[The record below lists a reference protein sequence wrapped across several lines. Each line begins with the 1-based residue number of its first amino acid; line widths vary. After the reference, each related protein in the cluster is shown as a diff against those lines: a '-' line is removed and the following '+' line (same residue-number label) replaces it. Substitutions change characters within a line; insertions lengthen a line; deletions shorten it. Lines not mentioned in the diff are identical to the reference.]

1 MTFSVIFNTLNSMS
15 RADRQALEKDFFD
28 KHALA
33 MEAVSH
39 RLYDNL
45 DFEEKVSLVE
55 LLWRG
60 VRRAGNAKATRAMS
74 TKPKFPFRGIKLL
87 SANCFEQEAIA
98 WLEKTG
104 CLTESHG
111 FYKTKG
117 TLELVSS
124 SSKSLFYDF
133 VEIIMS
139 PAMLRAHLMTNG
151 TCLKVEVPYASMAKI
166 SIESSSIN
174 LRFNLF
180 RLGYNIIGLWSPP
193 LQRSLCHLFNL
204 DDVFDMKL
212 EFTDGIPLGLV
223 DSINGLGK
231 LVNTSITEEPP
242 FAEKSLSSLDSASIN
257 DANAFGDE
265 EAMNHEVISMLPG
278 SLIHAT
284 SIRKKAESRLEYDS
298 PSDDYKL
305 IDKLSNDVEFPSS
318 PSSVGYNQ
326 ASLSLSSDISNSV
339 SSSEKS
345 YNESILEPSHRSL
358 QLQSSVEPLMTSLG
372 HYRETKAKELSSI
385 FKRIFREECD
395 QARAEISKCC
405 LSHESQRRQLQETYK
420 KQVETLVK
428 EIESNHNEL
437 NSQLKS
443 ILAEF
448 DRLRNTTV
456 GTDIRKIE
464 KLRTQDNSMISNCT
478 GLVEFTESAIKEI
491 DEVIEQIK
499 AHYVKKKIDCSKA
512 LKSL

>member
-1 MTFSVIFNTLNSMS
+1 MITNISS
-15 RADRQALEKDFFD
+15 
-28 KHALA
+28 ALA

-305 IDKLSNDVEFPSS
+305 IDKLSNDVEC
-318 PSSVGYNQ
+318 G
-326 ASLSLSSDISNSV
+326 V

-358 QLQSSVEPLMTSLG
+358 QLQSSVEPLMVGNTFPNSYIQTSLG

-405 LSHESQRRQLQETYK
+405 LETYK

-478 GLVEFTESAIKEI
+478 GLVEAGHALFTESAIKEI